1 MRTWPFNGETERERE
16 EIGLRDALRNTHA
29 GVNIQGEALRG
40 LPNPPDLMKRSL
52 RKNQKKYSYF
62 SLCKW
67 TSRLANP
74 DVNGDTVLAGEET
87 EGRRGRC
94 EAGPARGELRTK
106 VFHSSGA

>member
-1 MRTWPFNGETERERE
+1 MRTWPFNGERERE
-16 EIGLRDALRNTHA
+16 EIGLWDALRNTHA

-52 RKNQKKYSYF
+52 RKKNQNKTKRKSSYF
-62 SLCKW
+62 SLCRK
-67 TSRLANP
+67 ANP
-74 DVNGDTVLAGEET
+74 DVNSDTVLAGEET

-94 EAGPARGELRTK
+94 EAGPRGELRTK